1 MMFTGIAA
9 YDGEWRRPRKTAPD
23 KGFDAFVIARAATLS
38 TFPVDGD
45 VHIL

>member
-1 MMFTGIAA
+1 MFTGIAA
-9 YDGEWRRPRKTAPD
+9 YDGEWGRPRKTAPGN
-23 KGFDAFVIARAATLS
+23 GFRAFVACRAVTLS